1 MKIVVLGLS
10 ITSSWGNGHATN
22 YRALVRALAVRGHD
36 VLFLERDAPWYGAHR
51 DLPDPPY
58 GSTELYDSLDD
69 LTTRF
74 AEAVRAADLVLL
86 GSYVP
91 QGAEVAEFLLV
102 TAREVVAFY
111 DIDTPV
117 TLAALERGD
126 CEYLSREVIPEFD
139 LYLSFTGGPALEHLR
154 SRFGARRPRAF
165 HCLVDTDVYRPPA
178 RREPRVALGFLGTFD
193 EERQRSLEQLLVEPA
208 RRLPRE
214 TFVVAGP
221 QYPAGV
227 VWPPNVR
234 RIEHV
239 PPSEHRAFYAA
250 QRLTLNLTRR
260 DMIDWGW
267 SPSVRLYEAAACGV
281 PIVSDWWPGLDTF
294 FEPEREILVAS
305 TPEEIVAILTDR
317 TDAELEHIGSRA
329 RERVMQRDT
338 ATHRAA
344 ELEQLVAE
352 CAGARTR

>member
-22 YRALVRALAVRGHD
+22 YRALMRALAGRGHD
-36 VLFLERDAPWYGAHR
+36 VLFLERQAPWYGAHR

-58 GSTELYDSLDD
+58 GRTELYDSLDD
-69 LTTRF
+69 LTARF
-74 AEAVRAADLVLL
+74 ADAIRAAGLVLL

-91 QGAEVAEFLLV
+91 QGAEVAEFLLA
-102 TAREVVAFY
+102 TAREIVAFY

-126 CEYLSREVIPEFD
+126 CEYLSPEVIPELD

-165 HCLVDTDVYRPPA
+165 HCLVDADAYRPPS
-178 RREPRVALGFLGTFD
+178 RREPGVALGFLGTFD

-208 RRLPRE
+208 RRLPRDA
-214 TFVVAGP
+214 FVVAGP
-221 QYPAGV
+221 QYPADV
-227 VWPPNVR
+227 VWPPNVQ

-250 QRLTLNLTRR
+250 QRVTLNLTRR

-281 PIVSDWWPGLDTF
+281 PIVSDWWPGLDSF

-305 TPEEIVAILTDR
+305 TPEEIVEILTGR
-317 TDAELEHIGSRA
+317 ENGELERIGSRA
-329 RERVMQRDT
+329 RARVLNRDT
-338 ATHRAA
+338 ASHRAA
-344 ELEQLVAE
+344 ELEQLLAE
-352 CAGARTR
+352 CSGARAR